1 MIIAIAL
8 HNNTLNSPVHLQFGR
23 CPFFAIYNGES
34 DKVTY
39 LENTEKDSLKDTGI
53 AVASMLLSKAVSAVV
68 AGRFGVKAADYLR
81 EKQVQMILPHRKD
94 TTLADILK
102 KVNPHK

>member
-81 EKQVQMILPHRKD
+81 EKQVQMIIPHRKD